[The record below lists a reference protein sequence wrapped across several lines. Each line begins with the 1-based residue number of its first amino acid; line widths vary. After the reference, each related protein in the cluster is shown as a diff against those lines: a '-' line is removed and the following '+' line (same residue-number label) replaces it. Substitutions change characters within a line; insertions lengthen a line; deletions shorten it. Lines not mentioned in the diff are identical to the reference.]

1 MTIDGAYLTS
11 GAAALNALPADEAAE
26 FEAFAAQDETCAAE
40 MAGFRETA
48 AMLGSVVAETPPA
61 SMRANV
67 MRLITVTRQLP
78 PLTEESGGRHAAVA
92 PEATAPSSPV
102 TSLSEVRERKSRLGA
117 KWLVAAAAAA
127 ILVTGTVLFVNRD
140 STSQDPAVAMASC
153 VAQDTSAKTVEGT
166 PDSMGKSQ
174 VVVSA
179 DCNAATFSVWNLD
192 PLQPNSA
199 YQLWVMQGTT
209 GARSVGLLH
218 TDANGNYPQMT
229 AEIKP
234 GDTDMGISIEP
245 AAGSPAPT
253 TTPIVVVP
261 NSV

>member
-11 GAAALNALPADEAAE
+11 GAAALHALPADEAAE

-67 MRLITVTRQLP
+67 MRLITNTRQLP
-78 PLTEESGGRHAAVA
+78 PLTEDSRGRHAAA
-92 PEATAPSSPV
+92 PEEAPAPGV
-102 TSLSEVRERKSRLGA
+102 TSLAAVRERRFGVGA

-127 ILVTGTVLFVNRD
+127 ILVTGTLFFVNRD
-140 STSQDPAVAMASC
+140 STSQDPAVAMANC
-153 VAQDTSAKTVEGT
+153 VAQDTAAKTVEGT

-179 DCNAATFSVWNLD
+179 SCNAATFSVWNLD
-192 PLQPNSA
+192 PLQPNSS

-218 TDANGNYPQMT
+218 TDANGNYPQVT

-234 GDTDMGISIEP
+234 GDTDMGISVEP

-253 TTPIVVVP
+253 TAPIVVVP
-261 NSV
+261 IST